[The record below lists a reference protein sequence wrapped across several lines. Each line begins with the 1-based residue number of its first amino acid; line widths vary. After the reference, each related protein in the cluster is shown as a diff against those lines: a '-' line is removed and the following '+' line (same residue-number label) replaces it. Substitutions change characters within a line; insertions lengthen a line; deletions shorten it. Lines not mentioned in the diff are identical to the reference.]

1 MGHPARIEVQ
11 FRANR
16 RWRLARGTILDDYLG
31 LYGSVGDKFT
41 GGGLMARKASAIGPN
56 VLALIEDA
64 PVDLARS
71 ILAVRDSDNEPDFAL
86 PIDVPVQEG
95 DDAVEA
101 FRQKLIGLLSGFAP
115 DELRPTEQ
123 RARRIRTLSD
133 GKGISS
139 LQTIVEQQFDDE
151 ESEAF
156 DQQPDALC
164 RSIWTYLH
172 ATETFEDAESFHF
185 ARQFR
190 DHGKLYDAFEVELE
204 NQADLDA
211 SAIDEAALETRI
223 KGILELK
230 PEISCKVKALNLPA
244 TGTHPASIMLIVRHG
259 GPLSSVYNYRN
270 DGRRRAIY
278 YRPPNE
284 ATLIYTPSLRQIEV
298 CADSPGVRQTVSN
311 AFAEIALGHDV
322 SRKPLTWKRYNLSR
336 FRASLLLPLPEINGY
351 EIKHARVVEVEV
363 RLGTWRRKLQLKVT
377 IEDDIEKVADRYL
390 GAGNIL
396 QRAEAFSRIG
406 IAVSYNR
413 AGDETER
420 TLNIT
425 IAGTKSCNLQSKTD
439 PEERSL
445 GFALLKEWAILSA
458 FRQLEHDDLAAIFP
472 ELVQL
477 HDRVEDEVGGAYL
490 LELGLDVPRLIEGGL
505 LERRDR
511 QDLVYVDEDGL
522 DGEATVRPSITAGM
536 VRTVGPFGEDAAMRP
551 TSDLQMYAINVRWLH
566 ETLVRMIKPLLSRQ
580 STHLLDPDLTLLGTM
595 RIHGADVPVYF
606 GRRLNDVKTAQ
617 RLDLALRARNT
628 AGIGIILAASENMPQ
643 HLGANVVVPLLSQLW
658 AAEDVLLFNRDGIE
672 LAYQTGLSLARG
684 GVAPRVVRTDTQAG
698 TLYVPG
704 LSPLPLASNE
714 QLTIFERLVA
724 TAQRGGSDVP
734 VKTLMEGFGSRSP
747 QQAFRRADWEK
758 IRDVYIGRGAKSGY
772 WRLLVPGQPTGD
784 APGARLEAAV

>member
-1 MGHPARIEVQ
+1 
-11 FRANR
+11 
-16 RWRLARGTILDDYLG
+16 
-31 LYGSVGDKFT
+31 
-41 GGGLMARKASAIGPN
+41 MARKAPAIGPN
-56 VLALIEDA
+56 ILALIEDA
-64 PVDLARS
+64 PADLARTL
-71 ILAVRDSDNEPDFAL
+71 LATRDSENEPDFAL
-86 PIDVPVQEG
+86 PVDVPNQDD

-101 FRQKLIGLLSGFAP
+101 FRQELIRLLSTFAP
-115 DELRPTEQ
+115 DELRPAEQ

-133 GKGISS
+133 GKGTSS
-139 LQTIVEQQFDDE
+139 LRTIVEQQLDDE
-151 ESEAF
+151 QSETF
-156 DQQPDALC
+156 EHQLDPIC
-164 RSIWTYLH
+164 KSIWTYLN
-172 ATETFEDAESFHF
+172 ARETFEDAESFHF

-204 NQADLDA
+204 NSAGLEA
-211 SAIDEAALETRI
+211 GAIDEAALEARI
-223 KGILELK
+223 KDILELK
-230 PEISCKVKALNLPA
+230 PEISCKVKALDLPA
-244 TGTHPASIMLIVRHG
+244 TDAHPASIMLIVRHG
-259 GPLSSVYNYRN
+259 GPLSSVYNYRG
-270 DGRRRAIY
+270 DGRRSAIY

-311 AFAEIALGHDV
+311 AFAEIALGHDI

-336 FRASLLLPLPEINGY
+336 FRTSLLLPPPEINGY
-351 EIKHARVVEVEV
+351 ELEHARVVEVEV
-363 RLGTWRRKLQLKVT
+363 RLGVWRRKLQLKVT
-377 IEDDIEKVADRYL
+377 IDDDIEEVADKYL
-390 GAGNIL
+390 GAGNIIR
-396 QRAEAFSRIG
+396 RAEAFSRIA
-406 IAVSYNR
+406 IAVAYNR
-413 AGDETER
+413 VGDETER

-445 GFALLKEWAILSA
+445 GFALLKEWGILSA
-458 FRQLEHDDLAAIFP
+458 FRQLEHDGLRAIFP

-490 LELGLDVPRLIEGGL
+490 LELGLDIPRLIEGGL

-511 QDLVYVDEDGL
+511 QDVVFVEEDGL
-522 DGEATVRPSITAGM
+522 DGEATIKPSTTVGM
-536 VRTVGPFGEDAAMRP
+536 VRAIGPFGEDAGTRA

-580 STHLLDPDLTLLGTM
+580 STQILDPDLTLLGTM

-617 RLDLALRARNT
+617 RLDLALRARNN

-643 HLGANVVVPLLSQLW
+643 HLGANVVVPLLAQLV
-658 AAEDVLLFNRDGIE
+658 ADDKDPLFNRDGIE

-704 LSPLPLASNE
+704 LDSLPLAGNE

-724 TAQRGGSDVP
+724 AAQKGSPDVP
-734 VKTLMEGFGSRSP
+734 VKALMDGFGSRSP
-747 QQAFRRADWEK
+747 QQAFRQTTWDT
-758 IRDVYIGRGAKSGY
+758 IRDVYIGTSAKRGY
-772 WRLLVPGQPTGD
+772 WRLLVPGQPSGK
-784 APGARLEAAV
+784 AAHAALEAAV